1 MSNLVQ
7 NDRWSVPAKDF
18 AAKVST
24 HDLKGFFGS
33 IPKGRS
39 IIVEPGTRAYLVDDG
54 VVFGEVGS
62 GSYTLETIIEQLRF
76 WDKRQSTL
84 ILVRSEEVI
93 LDANLLDYPS
103 QEGICVNLD
112 IQWSLKI
119 RDLAHFLDNMMGGHL
134 KVSIE
139 DLESKLSPIFNQ
151 AVYSAIGTYPIN
163 EILKPRFNQILIEN
177 VRGALDYKFQRF
189 GLQFID
195 IAALKVSH
203 KHSDTF
209 AQATTD
215 QYLANRQNDF
225 LNSGYR
231 IGDKNLEA
239 RLDGVKRRIPLRDE
253 LRKAIQEDKFLR
265 IQNEQEFEA
274 FMTEVDKTKL
284 LRKED
289 WEELRKAYEER
300 KEDRSRIREHLTAT
314 IDLQHA
320 RELDELRNEIRH
332 AFRLKSLQQEIELSQ
347 LSNAKDKQSWTQ
359 ELEAEKAKSAFERDQ
374 KLDRIRGKW
383 DRIREIQTN
392 QRDDS
397 WKEVLHQK
405 QLEEVQTEIAIA
417 RAERAKRI
425 EIIEH
430 EVRIRFENEKLEQ
443 QRRAQ
448 EMEIDLRKT
457 RSDHQLDRL
466 RQIQEM
472 NAKAAEQQQRMQV
485 ELENIQADGSHARDM
500 ARIGAMSNLST
511 EALIATSQQTNAELL
526 VDLKKQEISQN
537 ASRHS
542 IEAQAAERLNEERLK
557 LYQQMNE
564 AERQKADAIAEAF
577 KFAMQAQTGA
587 VNQMISGMTQVAK
600 PQPVIAHNVPPAAPR
615 VDSWHVVIHGEQTG
629 PMTLAQVRKHI
640 HEGRVTLA
648 TMVWKTGLSAWIQ
661 ADQANDLLAIF
672 AELDAS
678 TPPPFQGGPPP
689 LN

>member
-24 HDLKGFFGS
+24 HDLKGFFGA

-93 LDANLLDYPS
+93 LDANLQDYPS

-239 RLDGVKRRIPLRDE
+239 RLDAIKRRIPLRDE

-300 KEDRSRIREHLTAT
+300 KEDQRRIREHLTAT

-448 EMEIDLRKT
+448 EMEIDIGKT
-457 RSDHQLDRL
+457 KSDHQIDRL

-640 HEGRVTLA
+640 YEGRVTLA